1 MNTDI
6 FAYWYKM
13 DILNSDSTPDI
24 YDFEDNMYLFA
35 YRIDMESLYEKCFPD
50 KLYKYSKN
58 NG

>member
-1 MNTDI
+1 MQNGYLK
-6 FAYWYKM
+6 FRY
-13 DILNSDSTPDI
+13 LF
-24 YDFEDNMYLFA
+24 DFKHNMYLFA